1 MLKVKKYI
9 KKLKNRNVE
18 KKKPKK
24 DILTK
29 SKSVVERVAKKKKL
43 VAKKTVAPKPTSEV
57 EPADAG
63 KKSVVETGL
72 MEAMQ
77 RVTIATRTRVQ
88 KFKTSPNLEKSKKLV
103 KDAVKKS
110 TMRVRAK
117 VSAKIVPRTRSLRS
131 AAVTPA
137 RRTAGQ
143 PAKEAVAAIA
153 EVSTAVAEV
162 ACKPA
167 AASTEGGTD
176 AVAVEDGGGPKTI
189 ELKKGVRRRPLR
201 SQAAKKTAAVTPGL
215 SLGQVG

>member
-1 MLKVKKYI
+1 MMLKVKKYI

-24 DILTK
+24 DIQTK
-29 SKSVVERVAKKKKL
+29 SKSVVERVTKKKKL
-43 VAKKTVAPKPTSEV
+43 VAKKTVAPKPTCEV
-57 EPADAG
+57 ESADAG

-72 MEAMQ
+72 SEAMQ
-77 RVTIATRTRVQ
+77 RVTIGTRNRVQ

-131 AAVTPA
+131 AAVTSA
-137 RRTAGQ
+137 RRTGQ

-167 AASTEGGTD
+167 AASTEGGAD

-201 SQAAKKTAAVTPGL
+201 SQAARKTAAVTPGL